1 MIKELETML
10 TPTMLL
16 LVSGVAWLIRLES
29 KVMYLDKDH
38 REHKSAV
45 KENEK
50 LMWKEIKE
58 LQTDIKQVLLTLARI
73 EESLRN
79 RRE

>member
-1 MIKELETML
+1 MIKELETIL
-10 TPTMLL
+10 TPTVLL
-16 LVSGVAWLIRLES
+16 LMSGVAWLIRLEA

-45 KENEK
+45 KDNEK
-50 LMWKEIKE
+50 LMWKKIEE
-58 LQTDIKQVLLTLARI
+58 LQNDTKQVLMTLARI
-73 EESLRN
+73 EESLR